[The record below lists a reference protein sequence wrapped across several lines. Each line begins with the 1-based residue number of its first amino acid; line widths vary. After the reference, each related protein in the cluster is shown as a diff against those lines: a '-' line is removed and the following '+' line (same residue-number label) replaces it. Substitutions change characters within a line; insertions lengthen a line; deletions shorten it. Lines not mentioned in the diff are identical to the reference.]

1 MYCRHI
7 FFFAVISTAI
17 EHCTRFLSL
26 FLSLFSLS
34 PSLASPTFHLRFFR
48 LSHPLQAQYAH
59 FSICTDL
66 SLLSSLYLVILA
78 DCDSPP
84 HWKKKKIPNPY
95 RFLRFETFPS
105 AFDRS
110 YNFYRKRIR
119 TGFLFNQDFA
129 LYTFLLMHEHR
140 SEHPRSLSIPPRFIS
155 TYIVIFGFVAI

>member
-26 FLSLFSLS
+26 FLSLFSLFPIPCLAYF
-34 PSLASPTFHLRFFR
+34 PS
-48 LSHPLQAQYAH
+48 
-59 FSICTDL
+59 
-66 SLLSSLYLVILA
+66 SLLSSLASSTSTIRTFFYLHRPLLTFVAVSRYISRLRFTSA
-78 DCDSPP
+78 L
-84 HWKKKKIPNPY
+84 KKKKIPNPY